1 LSSETQISAP
11 FDFNRDGKCYS
22 DAETYSNESEYE
34 SQYSPESELLTESV
48 LDGDE
53 FSTTIS
59 ENETITSASLEFDIY
74 GNLKSDTESSS
85 SNGNYY
91 ESQSKVESLTESS
104 QDSNVTLNS
113 DNDTQIESPLQS
125 STNDKSVP
133 IHETTESQTGTQSSK
148 SDVSTS
154 RSSTTTKNDLP
165 TIKYFEPKN
174 TSQVE
179 TKSVANFY
187 FIGGGLAAVAA
198 AAAGVMFFRRRSRG
212 TVQSQ
217 MSQYNNMNPLYKGM
231 EQFDNPLFDDS
242 DSLPPS
248 LA

>member
-1 LSSETQISAP
+1 
-11 FDFNRDGKCYS
+11 
-22 DAETYSNESEYE
+22 
-34 SQYSPESELLTESV
+34 LLTESV

-53 FSTTIS
+53 FSTTIGDI
-59 ENETITSASLEFDIY
+59 ETITSASLEFDTY
-74 GNLKSDTESSS
+74 GNFKSDTESSY

-91 ESQSKVESLTESS
+91 ESESKVESLTESS

-133 IHETTESQTGTQSSK
+133 IHETTKSQTGTQSSK

-179 TKSVANFY
+179 TTSVTNVY
-187 FIGGGLAAVAA
+187 FIGGGLAALAA
-198 AAAGVMFFRRRSRG
+198 AAAG
-212 TVQSQ
+212 
-217 MSQYNNMNPLYKGM
+217 
-231 EQFDNPLFDDS
+231 
-242 DSLPPS
+242 LP
-248 LA
+248 